1 MKRRWKRIQ
10 YFADVFWTR
19 WIKEYLPILQKR
31 QKWFKHER
39 NLKEGDLVLIV
50 ENTPRNMWN
59 LRRVLNVMKDS
70 HNVVH
75 VAKIKTVSSILMRP
89 VTKLCLVL
97 ESNYHDDND

>member
-1 MKRRWKRIQ
+1 ME
-10 YFADVFWTR
+10 ADSIFSVRFWTQLMQ
-19 WIKEYLPILQKR
+19 EYLPILQKR

-70 HNVVH
+70 HDVVR
-75 VAKIKTVSSILMRP
+75 VAKIKTVSSILTRP

-97 ESNYHDDND
+97 ESNYYNDNE